1 MNLEKN
7 LIKKIPLLI
16 FIGMI
21 THSQTIVSLASNDSD
36 GNNIVSGPKKRN
48 VVRDITKP
56 NTIHQ
61 DF

>member
-1 MNLEKN
+1 
-7 LIKKIPLLI
+7 
-16 FIGMI
+16 MI

-36 GNNIVSGPKKRN
+36 GNNFVSGPKKRN

-56 NTIHQ
+56 NTIPH